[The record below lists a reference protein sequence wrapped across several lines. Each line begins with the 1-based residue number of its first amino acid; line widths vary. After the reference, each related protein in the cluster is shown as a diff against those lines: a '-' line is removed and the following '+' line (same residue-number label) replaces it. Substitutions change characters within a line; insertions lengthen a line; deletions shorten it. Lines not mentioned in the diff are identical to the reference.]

1 MKAPKAAESPQA
13 KEPAPKS
20 SKEVEMEE
28 KLAKMLKEK
37 KGQFQDSDDIVPF
50 TKILMKMTKM
60 AQVLKHIH
68 MVFKQVDLDGNGT
81 LELDELQTLMT
92 KIGCDLPPD
101 GLNLMF
107 ECADLE
113 HENKLTEREFVV
125 SLAIAYLMKAI
136 PAFEKKQSSAE
147 APAAEGAPEDG
158 DNPKRLGKRSS
169 VAHISVEQPDLTA
182 SASDE

>member
-1 MKAPKAAESPQA
+1 
-13 KEPAPKS
+13 
-20 SKEVEMEE
+20 MEK
-28 KLAKMLKEK
+28 KLAVMLKEK
-37 KGQFQDSDDIVPF
+37 RGQFMESNDIVPF

-68 MVFKQVDLDGNGT
+68 TVFQQVDLDGNGT

-113 HENKLTEREFVV
+113 HVRWRRARARARCASSRDARPSAPPRRFLSRRGATRRALIRARAPRASSRLSGEQVDRTRVCGVARHRVSHEGDPGVRE
-125 SLAIAYLMKAI
+125 
-136 PAFEKKQSSAE
+136 E
-147 APAAEGAPEDG
+147 A
-158 DNPKRLGKRSS
+158 
-169 VAHISVEQPDLTA
+169 V
-182 SASDE
+182 